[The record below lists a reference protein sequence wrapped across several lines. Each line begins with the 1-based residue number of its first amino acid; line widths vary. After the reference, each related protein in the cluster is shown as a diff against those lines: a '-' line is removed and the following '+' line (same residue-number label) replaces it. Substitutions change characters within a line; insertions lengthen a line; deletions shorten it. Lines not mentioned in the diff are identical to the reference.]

1 MSDIQPLSN
10 SDLQSM
16 SNNLD
21 DFQKKTN
28 MSFTHLKG
36 GYGNV
41 FKSIAEISIVL
52 WVVYVLAYILHVLF
66 FFWNLVV
73 LIVYKNEISKD
84 TFNTALI
91 LFIVGFVGGFC
102 FIPSVFFIASI
113 CLIYHG
119 KNKRVK
125 RKKYSVQKKKT
136 KKTKKRKKRKRSS

>member
-1 MSDIQPLSN
+1 MSDIQPMSN

-21 DFQKKTN
+21 DFEKKTN
-28 MSFTHLKG
+28 ISFTPLKG
-36 GYGNV
+36 DYGNV

-52 WVVYVLAYILHVLF
+52 WVVYILAYILHVLL

-84 TFNTALI
+84 TFITALI
-91 LFIVGFVGGFC
+91 LFIVGFVAGFM

-113 CLIYHG
+113 CLIYRG
-119 KNKRVK
+119 KSKRVK
-125 RKKYSVQKKKT
+125 KNKYSVQKKKT
-136 KKTKKRKKRKRSS
+136 KKRKRSS

>member
-1 MSDIQPLSN
+1 MSDIQPNLSN
-10 SDLQSM
+10 SNLQSM

-21 DFQKKTN
+21 DFEKKTN
-28 MSFTHLKG
+28 ISFTHFR
-36 GYGNV
+36 NRR
-41 FKSIAEISIVL
+41 SILI
-52 WVVYVLAYILHVLF
+52 YVPAYILHVLF

-91 LFIVGFVGGFC
+91 LFIVGFVGGFIG
-102 FIPSVFFIASI
+102 IPSVFFIASI

-125 RKKYSVQKKKT
+125 KNKYSVHRKKTYLPIISISSKKT
-136 KKTKKRKKRKRSS
+136 KRSS